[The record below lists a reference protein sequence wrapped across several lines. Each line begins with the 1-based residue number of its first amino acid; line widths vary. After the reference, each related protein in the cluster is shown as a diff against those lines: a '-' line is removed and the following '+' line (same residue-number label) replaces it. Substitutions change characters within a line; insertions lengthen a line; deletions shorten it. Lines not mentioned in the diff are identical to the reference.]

1 MAPFRLRASCALAHI
16 PGDDGWPF
24 IGHTLVLLGDPKGF
38 VERRAARYGLIYRS
52 RAFGQS
58 NISVGLCA
66 PR

>member
-1 MAPFRLRASCALAHI
+1 LRTFPATT
-16 PGDDGWPF
+16 DGPF